1 MNLAE
6 DPPPLADQLI
16 PQIADRLGDAA
27 RLAPYRIGTLAVG
40 RTIEYEVRANWKVVV
55 ENFME
60 CYHCA
65 PMHPELVR
73 LLAPFLGGTNI
84 FNSAVQYYGLIGL
97 GQPVNV
103 NKYAP
108 VVPQN
113 GIAQDIAGIAS
124 DEEFGL
130 QPAQLT
136 LTLTVKM

>member
-1 MNLAE
+1 MWVNLAE

-73 LLAPFLGGTNI
+73 LLP
-84 FNSAVQYYGLIGL
+84 
-97 GQPVNV
+97 
-103 NKYAP
+103 
-108 VVPQN
+108 
-113 GIAQDIAGIAS
+113 AS
-124 DEEFGL
+124 ERRDQSG
-130 QPAQLT
+130 PSGSPT
-136 LTLTVKM
+136 TPRH